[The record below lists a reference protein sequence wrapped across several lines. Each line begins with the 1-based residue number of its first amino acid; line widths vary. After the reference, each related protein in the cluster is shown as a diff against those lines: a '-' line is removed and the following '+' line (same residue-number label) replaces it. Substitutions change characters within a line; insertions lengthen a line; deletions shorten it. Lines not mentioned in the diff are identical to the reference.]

1 MLFPAFG
8 SPTRPTSAI
17 TLSSRTTS
25 REAHREI
32 GSEADV
38 FLTGGWRWI
47 VQDEFSDAQ
56 EFPEL
61 VLSGIGIAAMRMSG
75 L

>member
-1 MLFPAFG
+1 MKPIEKLD
-8 SPTRPTSAI
+8 
-17 TLSSRTTS
+17 L
-25 REAHREI
+25 
-32 GSEADV
+32 DV

-47 VQDEFSDAQ
+47 VQDEFSNAQ